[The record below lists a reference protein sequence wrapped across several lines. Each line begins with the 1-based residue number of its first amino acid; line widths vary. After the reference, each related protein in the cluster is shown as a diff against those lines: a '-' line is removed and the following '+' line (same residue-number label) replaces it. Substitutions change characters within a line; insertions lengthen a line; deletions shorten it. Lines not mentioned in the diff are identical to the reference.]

1 VEIEPA
7 ARQEKARRSI
17 PTGSPLTGG
26 ADQSYMI
33 AQNSTTATTCDRR
46 VLPVASLH
54 SLSAVSTVATA
65 LCGLALVL
73 LVAIAP
79 ALGQQASAVGTVT
92 HDSSVDAIKV
102 VIPAAKRKPA
112 IIAKSDA
119 EFSLTFSNCRENEKQ
134 HVSCQ
139 FTDPAGVEH
148 WVYLPGIALSGSK

>member
-1 VEIEPA
+1 
-7 ARQEKARRSI
+7 
-17 PTGSPLTGG
+17 
-26 ADQSYMI
+26 MI
-33 AQNSTTATTCDRR
+33 AQNSTTATTGDRQ

-54 SLSAVSTVATA
+54 SNSAVSTIVTA
-65 LCGLALVL
+65 LGSWALMM
-73 LVAIAP
+73 LVAIYP
-79 ALGQQASAVGTVT
+79 AIAQQAPAVGTVT
-92 HDSSVDAIKV
+92 YDSSVDAIKP

-148 WVYLPGIALSGSK
+148 WVYLPGITLSGSK